1 MEINFLFI
9 RKSTMAIDLFSYRC
23 FLLKHTEPGEYCV
36 AIINGKSAAS
46 MVIQTTERNQS
57 WKSVDGN
64 KPKKALYIHW
74 LCVHRDFAGENLP
87 KNMIDFA
94 AKQARRQ
101 NIKFLRVDT
110 NAKEVKLREIYEKL
124 GFSLMSIEQ
133 EDYRNTAFY
142 QKIV

>member
-1 MEINFLFI
+1 
-9 RKSTMAIDLFSYRC
+9 
-23 FLLKHTEPGEYCV
+23 
-36 AIINGKSAAS
+36 